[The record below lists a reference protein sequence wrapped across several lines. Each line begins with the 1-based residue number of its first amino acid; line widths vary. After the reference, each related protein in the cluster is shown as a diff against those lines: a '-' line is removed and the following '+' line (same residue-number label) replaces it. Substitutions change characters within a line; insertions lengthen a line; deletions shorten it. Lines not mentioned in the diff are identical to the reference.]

1 MTIVTIF
8 HIKAAGESNLNI
20 SLSCSVIRVEVRCIP
35 PPGRLSR
42 SGSLL
47 INIYD
52 FLASNNPVPKKSPLR
67 FSEGLWTA
75 PRPATDHGPRAEM
88 CAVQLLGILIAY
100 APATEVQAQTLCVL
114 GCMPDNTGDDHGS
127 TLFATEPSSGPL
139 PVRLALW
146 KINLSNSSTTS
157 SRLSLT
163 IDVPLINLVV
173 VKGIFDGLQYWTDD
187 VAQLFERCMSGADK
201 VTEALPSRNPSLIG
215 SRFFM
220 KPGNSGNRSGEG
232 SALDSPVHKPQT
244 DSSETI
250 VKVNVTEGNVD
261 AMFTMLLLIL
271 CTCSPVP
278 NLALS
283 RRKRSS
289 QHTTI

>member
-1 MTIVTIF
+1 M
-8 HIKAAGESNLNI
+8 
-20 SLSCSVIRVEVRCIP
+20 IRVEVRCIP

-75 PRPATDHGPRAEM
+75 SRPAIDHGPRVEM

-100 APATEVQAQTLCVL
+100 APAAEVQAQTLCVL
-114 GCMPDNTGDDHGS
+114 GCMPDNTCDDHGS
-127 TLFATEPSSGPL
+127 ALFATEPSPL
-139 PVRLALW
+139 PVRLALG
-146 KINLSNSSTTS
+146 KTNFSTSCSTTS
-157 SRLSLT
+157 NRFSLT
-163 IDVPLINLVV
+163 IDVPLVNLVV

-187 VAQLFERCMSGADK
+187 VAQLFEHCMSGADK

-220 KPGNSGNRSGEG
+220 KPGNSGSRSGED
-232 SALDSPVHKPQT
+232 STLDSPVLKHHT
-244 DSSETI
+244 GSSETI

-261 AMFTMLLLIL
+261 AMFIMRLLIL

-278 NLALS
+278 NLASS
-283 RRKRSS
+283 RRKRSL